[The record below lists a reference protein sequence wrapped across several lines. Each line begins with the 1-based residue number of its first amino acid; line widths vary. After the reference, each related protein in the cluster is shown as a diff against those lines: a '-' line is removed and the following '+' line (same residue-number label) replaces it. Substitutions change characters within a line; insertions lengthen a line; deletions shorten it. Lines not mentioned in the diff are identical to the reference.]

1 MSAQP
6 ERPEPRS
13 PQHLHRT
20 PLQRAPQSDS
30 VPRGALDASVPAIET
45 VEISK
50 LFAGVH
56 AVDELSLTIP
66 REGMTSIVGPN
77 GSGKSTLVNLL
88 SGVLPLDGGM
98 VIIDGVGMRVVHAH
112 ENPDHSLTRTFQEVR
127 LFEQITVWDN
137 IMVVLTARGMLPA
150 LLERVRPAQRQ
161 RAQSILETV
170 GLWDKR
176 SELAMNLSY
185 GQRKLLEIGR
195 AMAMDVSTYLF
206 DEPFAGLFPRMLER
220 VLSIL
225 KQMRE
230 DGYKIIFVSHN
241 MDIVREMSDHLIVLD
256 SGRLLGEG
264 EPDEVLGRQEVIE
277 AYLGA

>member
-1 MSAQP
+1 MSAQR
-6 ERPEPRS
+6 ERP
-13 PQHLHRT
+13 H
-20 PLQRAPQSDS
+20 PLRQAQDRPNPLPEGEGID
-30 VPRGALDASVPAIET
+30 GTAIET

-50 LFAGVH
+50 LFSGVR
-56 AVDELSLTIP
+56 AVDELSISIP
-66 REGMTSIVGPN
+66 KTGMTSIVGPN

-88 SGVLPLDGGM
+88 TGVLPLDGGM
-98 VIIDGVGMRVVHAH
+98 VIIDGNGLRVVKAH

-137 IMVVLTARGMLPA
+137 IMVVLTARGLLPA
-150 LLERVRPAQRQ
+150 LLERGRSAHRQ

-170 GLWDKR
+170 GLWEKR
-176 SELAMNLSY
+176 RDLAMNLSY

-195 AMAMDVSTYLF
+195 AMAMDVDTYLF

-256 SGRLLGEG
+256 SGQLLGEG
-264 EPDEVLGRQEVIE
+264 DPDEVLSRDEVIE

>member
-1 MSAQP
+1 MSA
-6 ERPEPRS
+6 ERPYPHPNPPPAGEGIERKPLPGAEGRS
-13 PQHLHRT
+13 
-20 PLQRAPQSDS
+20 A
-30 VPRGALDASVPAIET
+30 PAIET
-45 VEISK
+45 VDISK

-98 VIIDGVGMRVVHAH
+98 VIIDGVGMRVVRAH
-112 ENPDHSLTRTFQEVR
+112 ENPDHNLTRTFQEVR

-150 LLERVRPAQRQ
+150 LLERVRPSQRQ

-176 SELAMNLSY
+176 GELAMNLSY